1 MRINC
6 SENRPFSRLER
17 VIAWR
22 YLTSKRSGT
31 ALSVIAVFSFLGVC
45 LGVATLVIVMAVM
58 NGFREDIT
66 SRLLGIS
73 GHIFVESKQSQLIDK
88 YTTKAKAITDLPGV
102 QSAIPYVYGT
112 VLAQSGQISTGGILK
127 GISAEDIRKIEALSN
142 ALPKSDDTR
151 FADGDVALIGSS
163 LAMGLGI
170 TVGDNISILTAPE
183 GFWKDVFTPSIKS
196 FTVAAI
202 LSSGNND
209 EAANSLYVDISSA
222 QKLRGSGR
230 NADFIE
236 VYLEDQKETDS
247 IKPLLQDAIGNDMTI
262 IDWKE
267 RNKILFSALSIE
279 RNVMFIILSL
289 IIVVAALNIISGM
302 IMLVK
307 SKTQNIAIL
316 KTMGLSRSAVLRV
329 FMMTGSLIGIVG
341 TLIGAAIGVAVC
353 LNIQFIG
360 AFISYLLQ
368 TSGSAAESNF
378 FAGLAARMDPVET
391 ALIIVFSLLVSL
403 LAPIFPAARAASLD
417 PVKGIRS

>member
-1 MRINC
+1 MRINL
-6 SENRPFSRLER
+6 SENRRFSRLER
-17 VIAWR
+17 LLAWR

-31 ALSVIAVFSFLGVC
+31 ALSVIAIFSFLGVS

-73 GHIFVESKQSQLIDK
+73 GHIFVESKQSLLIDN
-88 YTTKAKAITDLPGV
+88 YTTKAKAIADLPGV

-127 GISAEDIRKIEALSN
+127 GISVEDLRSVETLSN

-196 FTVAAI
+196 FTVAAV
-202 LSSGNND
+202 LSGNNND
-209 EAANSLYVDISSA
+209 EVANSLYVDIAAA
-222 QKLRGSGR
+222 QTLKGSEKK
-230 NADFIE
+230 ADFIE
-236 VYLEDQKETDS
+236 IYLHDQKEIDS
-247 IKPLLQDAIGNDMTI
+247 IKAFLQETIGHDVKVT
-262 IDWKE
+262 DWKE
-267 RNKILFSALSIE
+267 RNKVLFSALSIE
-279 RNVMFIILSL
+279 RNVMFMILSL

-316 KTMGLSRSAVLRV
+316 KTMGLNRAAIMRV
-329 FMMTGSLIGIVG
+329 FMMTGSMIGIVG
-341 TLIGAAIGVAVC
+341 TLVGTLIGITVC
-353 LNIQFIG
+353 LNMATIG
-360 AFISYLLQ
+360 SFISALLQ
-368 TSGSAAESNF
+368 SSGSGAESNF
-378 FAGLAARMDPVET
+378 FADLPARMDAVET
-391 ALIIVFSLLVSL
+391 TLIIVFSLLVSL
-403 LAPIFPAARAASLD
+403 LAPIVPATRAAGLD
-417 PVKGIRS
+417 PVKGIRG